1 MTGAVRFV
9 TFMPMIE
16 ASTRY
21 LRRWVGSTFLMLPFD
36 PDVTRDMQ
44 GETQQRVA
52 RVAGLKNKP
61 NAFHV
66 LDAERGAAM
75 VHRPGEVEAKL
86 ESDAHAPVLDAAL

>member
-1 MTGAVRFV
+1 
-9 TFMPMIE
+9 MIE

-21 LRRWVGSTFLMLPFD
+21 LREWVDSSFLLLPFD
-36 PDVTRDMQ
+36 PQITTDMQ

-61 NAFHV
+61 NAFHI

-75 VHRPGEVEAKL
+75 VYRAGEIEAML
-86 ESDAHAPVLDAAL
+86 DAGAPAPVLDIAL